1 MKDFYT
7 WNELKVQIDLKEEE
21 ERLFFKDA
29 EVWWVSIGLNIGF
42 EINGKNEKFVRPVVV
57 VKKYNKFSFL
67 ALPLS
72 TVKKENKYIV
82 FIGNVSGKD
91 AYANLSQL
99 RNVDSKRLVS
109 KLGFVDK
116 KIFIELKKKAS
127 QVNFD

>member
-1 MKDFYT
+1 MKDFHA
-7 WNELKVQIDLKEEE
+7 WNELKIQIDLKEDDQ
-21 ERLFFKDA
+21 RLFFKDA

-67 ALPLS
+67 ALPLG

-82 FIGNVSGKD
+82 FVGNVSGKD

-116 KIFIELKKKAS
+116 EIFIELKKKAS
-127 QVNFD
+127 HVNFD